1 MLWFQDNP
9 LLFTLTNI
17 SLFLAEQH
25 QLILVGWN
33 SKTQDMAEFMPIDF
47 RIIEI
52 KGEKRIS
59 GDKHHKM
66 VGVFD
71 VNDRL
76 FADVWED
83 FLAS

>member
-1 MLWFQDNP
+1 
-9 LLFTLTNI
+9 
-17 SLFLAEQH
+17 
-25 QLILVGWN
+25 
-33 SKTQDMAEFMPIDF
+33 MAEFMPIDF

-71 VNDRL
+71 VNDGL
-76 FADVWED
+76 FAYV
-83 FLAS
+83 